1 MLVVGAA
8 ATVGS
13 IAGAAAG
20 AAFAKTQ
27 YEKIVSKL
35 EEQKEHMSKNF
46 DEKVKAIEE
55 KSSSEKKELKEE
67 ITSLREENAKLMK
80 KFEKSEGEL
89 ANLTAEV
96 SQAKEEAK
104 KEAEEVKKEAEKKHQ
119 ELMNKMEQDK
129 NEMRLQQNMILS
141 FLNIHPALQPPG
153 PSHSGTQ
160 TVTEG
165 LSGALGTT
173 GTQGG
178 LHGANMSTS
187 QFSIVADFSDE
198 DTEVVPDPQNPGP
211 YINWLTALNYSKNHQ
226 VSNVAAEFSDDD
238 IEVIP
243 DPNSQV
249 DQPTTSGHSK
259 NPNII

>member
-165 LSGALGTT
+165 LPEVT
-173 GTQGG
+173 GTQG
-178 LHGANMSTS
+178 LNGANDQMSTS

>member
-8 ATVGS
+8 AAVGS
-13 IAGAAAG
+13 VAGAAAG

-46 DEKVKAIEE
+46 DEKVKAIKQE
-55 KSSSEKKELKEE
+55 SASASKELKEE
-67 ITSLREENAKLMK
+67 NKKLREKL
-80 KFEKSEGEL
+80 
-89 ANLTAEV
+89 ADLTTEV

-104 KEAEEVKKEAEKKHQ
+104 KEAEKAKKEAEKKHQ

-141 FLNIHPALQPPG
+141 FLNIHPALQPAG
-153 PSHSGTQ
+153 PSHSDAQ

-165 LSGALGTT
+165 LLGAT
-173 GTQGG
+173 GTQG
-178 LHGANMSTS
+178 LNGANDQMSTS
-187 QFSIVADFSDE
+187 QFSIVADFSDD
-198 DTEVVPDPQNPGP
+198 DTEVTPDPQNPGP
-211 YINWLTALNYSKNHQ
+211 YINWLTALNYRRNHQ
-226 VSNVAAEFSDDD
+226 ASNIADEFSDDD
-238 IEVIP
+238 IEVISDRK

-249 DQPTTSGHSK
+249 DQVTVSSPMNLSK
-259 NPNII
+259 